1 LFGGKGVGGGGG
13 GGWIWIFS
21 SWRNFF
27 NLNLKKKKKEKKTQ
41 KFKIETALSKANGL
55 NQKLPPVSPR
65 EGGFSRIPIANTV
78 PLSYF

>member
-1 LFGGKGVGGGGG
+1 LFGGKGVGGWRV
-13 GGWIWIFS
+13 GWLWIFS
-21 SWRNFF
+21 CWRNFF
-27 NLNLKKKKKEKKTQ
+27 NLNKEKKKEKKTQ

-65 EGGFSRIPIANTV
+65 EGGFSRIPIVNTV

>member
-1 LFGGKGVGGGGG
+1 VGRGWGDG
-13 GGWIWIFS
+13 GGWLWIFS

-27 NLNLKKKKKEKKTQ
+27 NFFLKKEKKTQ

-55 NQKLPPVSPR
+55 NQELPPVSPR